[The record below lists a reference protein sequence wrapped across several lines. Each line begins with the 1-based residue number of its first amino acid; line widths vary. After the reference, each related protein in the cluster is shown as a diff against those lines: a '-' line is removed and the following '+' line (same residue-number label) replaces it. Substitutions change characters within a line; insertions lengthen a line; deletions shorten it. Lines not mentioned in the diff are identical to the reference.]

1 MRTKGLNAPHPN
13 MKKFAK
19 KMNRYK
25 FITKTG
31 GKNAGKKKK

>member
-1 MRTKGLNAPHPN
+1 MKKPSAGINAPHPTN

-25 FITKTG
+25 SVPRRG
-31 GKNAGKKKK
+31 NRGS